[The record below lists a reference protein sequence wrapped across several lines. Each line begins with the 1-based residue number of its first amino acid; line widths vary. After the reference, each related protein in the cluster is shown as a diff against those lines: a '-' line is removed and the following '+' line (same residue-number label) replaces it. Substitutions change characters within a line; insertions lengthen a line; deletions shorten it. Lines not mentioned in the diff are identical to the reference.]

1 MAPMLLSRETK
12 VACALCGA
20 AARTRLFDKDGY
32 PIARCRSCGLVQV
45 DVELGREELE
55 KIYGEEYFTE
65 EELLHDYVAEREIRL
80 ESGARVAHAL
90 TKVVP
95 GGRLL
100 DVGAAAG
107 FFLEPASRHYD
118 VTGVE
123 ISPFASEYA
132 RREFG
137 LRVLTG
143 DVAEVDLAS
152 EQFDVVT
159 MWNTIEHVSDP
170 LGTVQAIASLT
181 RPGGVLV
188 MSTGDVSGPLARRDL
203 EGWNLMLPPY
213 HLYFFSPRT
222 IDLLLAEAGFELR
235 RIVYDGIVAERGR
248 LRSRLAQRAA
258 TLLGT
263 GNVMTVYATRADRP
277 PPRLARLR
285 RLAARYVPLA
295 LALRTG
301 R

>member
-1 MAPMLLSRETK
+1 MLLSRETK

-55 KIYGEEYFTE
+55 KIYGEDYFTE

-137 LRVLTG
+137 LRVLPG
-143 DVAEVDLAS
+143 D
-152 EQFDVVT
+152 
-159 MWNTIEHVSDP
+159 
-170 LGTVQAIASLT
+170 LT

-277 PPRLARLR
+277 PRRLARLR

-295 LALRTG
+295 IALRTG

>member
-1 MAPMLLSRETK
+1 MAPMLLSRESK

-20 AARTRLFDKDGY
+20 AERTQLFDKDGY
-32 PIARCRSCGLVQV
+32 PIAHCRSCGLVQV
-45 DVELGREELE
+45 DAELGREELE
-55 KIYGEEYFTE
+55 KIYGEDYFTE

-80 ESGARVAHAL
+80 ESGARIAYAL

-123 ISPFASEYA
+123 ISLFASEYA

-170 LGTVQAIASLT
+170 LRTVRAIASLT
-181 RPGGVLV
+181 GPGGVLV

-235 RIVYDGIVAERGR
+235 RIVYDGIVAERGP
-248 LRSRLAQRAA
+248 LRSRLGQRAA

-277 PPRLARLR
+277 SRRLARLR